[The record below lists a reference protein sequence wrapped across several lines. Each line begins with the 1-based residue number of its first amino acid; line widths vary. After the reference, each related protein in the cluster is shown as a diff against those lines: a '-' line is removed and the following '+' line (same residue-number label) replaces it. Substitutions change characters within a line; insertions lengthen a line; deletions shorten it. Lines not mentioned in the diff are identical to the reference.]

1 MRLCGRRYAG
11 ARRPSDEPDGTG
23 GRLNGISRAHTA
35 WTHETHETHGLR
47 PALGGPRPCRCLCAP
62 PATASPTHRF
72 FYLSKSQFIGYP
84 DNQPVLKS
92 ANTQIAT
99 ALSGKTHSKSNSEEV
114 GEENVNTQ
122 RHIRT
127 GISIFIFRFYNI
139 CNGILAVFISQTSV
153 HI

>member
-1 MRLCGRRYAG
+1 MTAPQYRGSVLVAFLYQRSYLTEVLRILRRVPSSSVPILEG
-11 ARRPSDEPDGTG
+11 ATCQLNLWLAVNGTG
-23 GRLNGISRAHTA
+23 TA
-35 WTHETHETHGLR
+35 RNFVSLVTDLVGYH
-47 PALGGPRPCRCLCAP
+47 
-62 PATASPTHRF
+62 
-72 FYLSKSQFIGYP
+72 SKSQFIGYP